1 MYSIYDFFLNHNLM
15 AKKAPMNES
24 LWSLT
29 PYSSTPFF
37 NEVRWLT
44 IVSKETLYESNERYV
59 SEIEF
64 DEKKLSFRF

>member
-1 MYSIYDFFLNHNLM
+1 M

-24 LWSLT
+24 LWPLT

-44 IVSKETLYESNERYV
+44 IVSKGTLYESNERYV
-59 SEIEF
+59 SERIWG
-64 DEKKLSFRF
+64 EKTIL